1 MIRKHILFIAV
12 FLLIPMLVSTRP
24 PGEPFLTVTA
34 PFIRDII
41 GNILLLAIF
50 YLNYYLLVPKLYF
63 SKRYWEYAG
72 IILVCLAVIFI
83 VPSLL
88 TGRFT
93 AIKGP
98 TAPPGIRPLPP
109 GSEDGGFYVLFT
121 EVRHHF
127 YLFFIALFFSFLLR
141 FREHLAEIKEEKL
154 KAELASLKSQINP
167 HFLFNTLNSIYS
179 LSIRRDERT
188 SDAILNLS
196 SLMRYVIRDAGNDR
210 ILLCNELNY
219 IKSYVELQQ
228 ARLGRSAGIRFEISG
243 DPGNFEVAPLILI
256 TYIENAFKHGINPD
270 IDNCKIDI
278 GLQVVPDG
286 IQLHVVNKKVHVS
299 PGLHE
304 TGIGEQNTAE
314 RLKRIYPARHTLSV
328 DDNGDTY
335 SVTLSIRLT

>member
-24 PGEPFLTVTA
+24 PGEPFLTITG
-34 PFIRDII
+34 PFIRDVI
-41 GNILLLAIF
+41 GNVLLLAFF

-63 SKRYWEYAG
+63 SKKYGEYAS
-72 IILVCLAVIFI
+72 ILILCLAVIFI
-83 VPSLL
+83 VPSLM
-88 TGRFT
+88 TGRLT
-93 AIKGP
+93 VPEGP
-98 TAPPGIRPLPP
+98 SMPAGVRPLPP
-109 GSEDGGFYVLFT
+109 GSEDSGLYVLFT

-179 LSIRRDERT
+179 LSIRRDERA

-243 DPGNFEVAPLILI
+243 DPGDLEIAPLILI

-270 IDNCKIDI
+270 IDDCRIDI
-278 GLQVVPDG
+278 GLQVIDDG

-299 PGLHE
+299 TGLHE

-314 RLKRIYPARHTLSV
+314 RLKRIYPARHSLSF
-328 DDNGDTY
+328 DDKGDTY
-335 SVTLSIRLT
+335 SVTLSITLT

>member
-24 PGEPFLTVTA
+24 PGEPFLTITG
-34 PFIRDII
+34 PFIRDVI
-41 GNILLLAIF
+41 GNVLLLAFF

-63 SKRYWEYAG
+63 SKQYCEYAAVL
-72 IILVCLAVIFI
+72 IVCLAVIFI
-83 VPSLL
+83 IPSLL
-88 TGRFT
+88 TGRLT
-93 AIKGP
+93 VPKGP
-98 TAPPGIRPLPP
+98 SMPAGVRPLPR
-109 GSEDGGFYVLFT
+109 GSEDSGLYVLFT

-154 KAELASLKSQINP
+154 KAELASLKSQISP

-179 LSIRRDERT
+179 LSIRRDERA

-196 SLMRYVIRDAGNDR
+196 SLMRYVIKDAGNDR

-228 ARLGRSAGIRFEISG
+228 ARLGGSAGIRFEISG
-243 DPGNFEVAPLILI
+243 DPGDLEIAPLILI

-270 IDNCKIDI
+270 IDNCRIDI
-278 GLQVVPDG
+278 RLQIIADG
-286 IQLHVVNKKVHVS
+286 IQLQVINKKVHVS

-314 RLKRIYPARHTLSV
+314 RLKRIYPARHSLSV
-328 DDNGDTY
+328 DDKGDAY
-335 SVTLSIRLT
+335 SVTLSITLT

>member
-24 PGEPFLTVTA
+24 PGEPFLTVTG

-41 GNILLLAIF
+41 GNVLLLAFF
-50 YLNYYLLVPKLYF
+50 YLNYYLFVPRLYF
-63 SKRYWEYAG
+63 SKRYWEYAAAL
-72 IILVCLAVIFI
+72 IVCLSVIFI
-83 VPSLL
+83 IPSLL
-88 TGRFT
+88 TGRLT
-93 AIKGP
+93 ATKGP
-98 TAPPGIRPLPP
+98 SMPVGVRPLPP
-109 GSEDGGFYVLFT
+109 GSEDSGFYVLFT

-179 LSIRRDERT
+179 LSIRCDERA

-219 IKSYVELQQ
+219 IKSFVELQQ
-228 ARLGRSAGIRFEISG
+228 ARLGDTAGIRFETSG
-243 DPGNFEVAPLILI
+243 DPGKLEIAPLILI

-270 IDNCKIDI
+270 IDNCKIEI
-278 GLQVVPDG
+278 ELQVIPDG
-286 IQLHVVNKKVHVS
+286 IQLHVINKKVHVAS
-299 PGLHE
+299 GLQD
-304 TGIGEQNTAE
+304 TGIGVQNTAE
-314 RLKRIYPARHTLSV
+314 RLKRIYPARHTLTV
-328 DDNGDTY
+328 DDDGDTY

>member
-24 PGEPFLTVTA
+24 PGEPFLTITG
-34 PFIRDII
+34 PFIRDVI
-41 GNILLLAIF
+41 GNVLLLAFF

-63 SKRYWEYAG
+63 SKKYGEYAS
-72 IILVCLAVIFI
+72 ILILCLAVIFI
-83 VPSLL
+83 VPSLM
-88 TGRFT
+88 TGRLT
-93 AIKGP
+93 VPEGP
-98 TAPPGIRPLPP
+98 SMPAGVRPLPP
-109 GSEDGGFYVLFT
+109 GSEDSGLYVLFT

-179 LSIRRDERT
+179 LSIRRDERA

-228 ARLGRSAGIRFEISG
+228 ARLGRSAGIRFEISS
-243 DPGNFEVAPLILI
+243 DPGDLEIAPLILI

-270 IDNCKIDI
+270 IDDCRIDI
-278 GLQVVPDG
+278 GLQVIDDG

-299 PGLHE
+299 TGLHE

-314 RLKRIYPARHTLSV
+314 RLKRIYPARHSLSV
-328 DDNGDTY
+328 DDKGDTY
-335 SVTLSIRLT
+335 SVTLSITLT